1 MTTTVGTNGND
12 TYNLPFAAVTATIDG
27 LAGTDTVILG
37 ESVRSDYTI
46 IRDPNG
52 TVHVDIISAATVQV
66 HLTLDNIER
75 LVFNNGRDTLDLT
88 TYFGDTVAPVIS
100 TFDPGLNATDV
111 LPNKDIVLNF
121 SEAIV
126 KGAGT
131 ITLNNANGTPFAT
144 YDVAT
149 SPNVTVSG
157 TTLTINPSTD
167 LNPGASYSVSLS
179 SGVVKDTAGNNFA
192 GTTSTYSFTTQAA
205 VSGGGSLTGTIN
217 ADTLAG
223 TTGNDVIS
231 GLAGD
236 DRITGGAG
244 NDQISGGDGI
254 DTAVYTSSRASY
266 TISGTLASATVVDK
280 TVGRDG
286 SDTLNQ
292 VERLI
297 FSDGAVALDINGNA
311 GQIYRVYQAAF
322 DRKPDLAGL
331 GYWINDLD
339 HGSTLTQV
347 AGGFF
352 ASPEFQALYG
362 VNPSNTTLINNFY
375 QNVLH
380 RAPDT
385 DGFNYW
391 FDQLSTGKIS
401 AAGAL
406 ASFSESAENQA
417 NVIGA
422 IQNGVDYFLFV
433 G

>member
-1 MTTTVGTNGND
+1 MAGSVGAD
-12 TYNLPFAAVTATIDG
+12 T
-27 LAGTDTVILG
+27 
-37 ESVRSDYTI
+37 
-46 IRDPNG
+46 
-52 TVHVDIISAATVQV
+52 
-66 HLTLDNIER
+66 
-75 LVFNNGRDTLDLT
+75 
-88 TYFGDTVAPVIS
+88 
-100 TFDPGLNATDV
+100 
-111 LPNKDIVLNF
+111 
-121 SEAIV
+121 
-126 KGAGT
+126 
-131 ITLNNANGTPFAT
+131 
-144 YDVAT
+144 
-149 SPNVTVSG
+149 
-157 TTLTINPSTD
+157 
-167 LNPGASYSVSLS
+167 
-179 SGVVKDTAGNNFA
+179 
-192 GTTSTYSFTTQAA
+192 
-205 VSGGGSLTGTIN
+205 LTGT
-217 ADTLAG
+217 G
-223 TTGNDVIS
+223 GNDAIN

-244 NDQISGGDGI
+244 DDQISGGDGI
-254 DTAVYTSSRASY
+254 DTAIYSGSRAGY
-266 TISGTLASATVVDK
+266 TITGTLANAAVVDK
-280 TVGRDG
+280 TAGRDG

-347 AGGFF
+347 AAGFF

-362 VNPSNTTLINNFY
+362 VNPNNTTLINNFY

-406 ASFSESAENQA
+406 ASFSEDAENQA

-422 IQNGVDYFLFV
+422 IQNGIDYTLYV